1 MEININD
8 RVKVKLTNAGKQVA
22 IQRGFKATSELEDES
37 GFTEWQLWT
46 LMRVF
51 GNAMNSTFDPVF
63 ESGIVKV
70 GF

>member
-1 MEININD
+1 MEININS
-8 RVKVKLTNAGKQVA
+8 RVKVRLTDTGKKVA
-22 IQRGFKATSELEDES
+22 MQRGFKSTSELEDEN

-51 GNAMNSTFDPVF
+51 GDLMSPTFDPVF
-63 ESGIVKV
+63 EHGIVKV